1 MSCEASE
8 EVTHTSST
16 RRTGSR
22 PAFSKDKS
30 INEKRH
36 LGDEL
41 RGQRR
46 GKRSRVSR
54 RCVFVFVS
62 SFALFFFRV
71 CGFRPRLD
79 WVSLPT
85 SSGRPFQEPSGR
97 FLSRRLS
104 CSLCMTCEVQ
114 SRVRSRQSPEHFTPT
129 SKLGSS
135 VGTTRGASSRLVLL
149 NTEV

>member
-16 RRTGSR
+16 RRTSSR

-54 RCVFVFVS
+54 RCVFVCVS
-62 SFALFFFRV
+62 SFALFFFACADSIRDWIGSPFPLHRV
-71 CGFRPRLD
+71 G
-79 WVSLPT
+79 
-85 SSGRPFQEPSGR
+85 PSR
-97 FLSRRLS
+97 NPV
-104 CSLCMTCEVQ
+104 E
-114 SRVRSRQSPEHFTPT
+114 
-129 SKLGSS
+129 GSS
-135 VGTTRGASSRLVLL
+135 HVASLVPS
-149 NTEV
+149 V

>member
-1 MSCEASE
+1 M
-8 EVTHTSST
+8 
-16 RRTGSR
+16 G
-22 PAFSKDKS
+22 AFLRDKS

-41 RGQRR
+41 QGKRR

-54 RCVFVFVS
+54 RCVFVFVP
-62 SFALFFFRV
+62 SFALFFRV
-71 CGFRPRLD
+71 CRFRPRLG
-79 WVSLPT
+79 WVSPPA
-85 SSGRPFQEPSGR
+85 SSDRPFREPSGR

-114 SRVRSRQSPEHFTPT
+114 SRVRSRQSPESFTPT

-135 VGTTRGASSRLVLL
+135 VGSG
-149 NTEV
+149 